1 MSGHVNFA
9 YKVNARSLLSTV
21 AATLLVFSS
30 TALAARTGPACT
42 LPASGGLTATQ
53 WAAAQDAA
61 TTKGHLVAC
70 HIGKD
75 ATWLKER
82 TEGKKAPKCTQQPVA
97 STWSSAD
104 ALWNAVGSD
113 ITAFCNSAENSE
125 VKHVIQRAIGGSG
138 TTAVGS
144 GYSSAKGNFSIMDN
158 AQAVVV
164 FTKDSSKGWYVLTG
178 YPK

>member
-1 MSGHVNFA
+1 MSCHVNFA

-42 LPASGGLTATQ
+42 LPASDGLTATQ

-61 TTKGHLVAC
+61 TTRGHLVAC

-82 TEGKKAPKCTQQPVA
+82 PRAKKRPNAPGSLSPPPGLRRMPCGML
-97 STWSSAD
+97 SA
-104 ALWNAVGSD
+104 AISPRSVTLLK
-113 ITAFCNSAENSE
+113 TA
-125 VKHVIQRAIGGSG
+125 K
-138 TTAVGS
+138 
-144 GYSSAKGNFSIMDN
+144 
-158 AQAVVV
+158 
-164 FTKDSSKGWYVLTG
+164 
-178 YPK
+178 